1 VIIQSAKKRR
11 LSVIPKVPVE
21 ELKKLKEH
29 MFYRYVT
36 SIKRNYLGM
45 LESKPKAIEKKLLLA
60 ITLMGITGKRR
71 AK

>member
-1 VIIQSAKKRR
+1 
-11 LSVIPKVPVE
+11 VIPKAPIE

-45 LESKPKAIEKKLLLA
+45 LKSKPKAIEKKLLLA
-60 ITLMGITGKRR
+60 ITLMEITKKKEG
-71 AK
+71 